1 MNTDILSSNI
11 KRYRSRKKLT
21 QQDLSELSGV
31 SLPAIKNIE
40 RKKGLP
46 RTNTLLAI
54 STALDCR
61 LQDLVRPIGELSSV
75 RFRARSR
82 MNRRE
87 QILAQVSKWLND
99 FAFLEA
105 LLSDKEEYSLHK
117 LAGNSKKLSPIQ
129 YAEEARRIVGLEPDE
144 PIHDICGLL
153 ESCGIKILALSYSS
167 DAFNGLSVGEDDM
180 GPAIIINTWE
190 RISIERQIFSTA
202 HELGH
207 LLMHL
212 SDYDGKARSE
222 DKTQEEEADLFAG
235 YFLMPEQG
243 FDSEWEETA
252 GMPFVERVMKI
263 KSIFKVSYK
272 TVLYRLKQ
280 QGIADD
286 TIWFR
291 FQQLYEAKYN
301 KKLIFKEEPFQ
312 EGSEPF
318 GLKPFDF
325 YADRL
330 SRLVRKAVENEK
342 ISISRAAEILDVSS
356 EQMMERI
363 VEWEDFRVPDSM

>member
-11 KRYRSRKKLT
+11 KRYRSKKKLT

-54 STALDCR
+54 SKALDCR
-61 LQDLVRPIGELSSV
+61 LQDLVKPIGELSAV
-75 RFRARSR
+75 RFRARSK

-105 LLSDKEEYSLHK
+105 LLVDKEEYKLNK
-117 LAGNSKKLSPIQ
+117 LAGASGKLSPIQ
-129 YAEEARRIVGLEPDE
+129 YAEEARSIIGLKPDE

-153 ESCGIKILALSYSS
+153 ESCGIKILALPYSS
-167 DAFNGLSVGEDDM
+167 DAFNGLSVGEDDK

-207 LLMHL
+207 LLMHI

-222 DKTQEEEADLFAG
+222 DKAQEKDADLFAG

-252 GMPFVERVMKI
+252 GIPFVERVMKI

-280 QGIADD
+280 MDIVDD
-286 TIWFR
+286 RIWFR
-291 FQQLYEAKYN
+291 FQKLYEAKYN
-301 KKLIFKEEPFQ
+301 KKLSFKEEPFP

-330 SRLVRKAVENEK
+330 SRLVRKAIENEK
-342 ISISRAAEILDVSS
+342 ISISRAAEILNLSS

-363 VEWEDFRVPDSM
+363 AEWEDFA

>member
-11 KRYRSRKKLT
+11 KRYRSKKKLT

-54 STALDCR
+54 SRALDCR
-61 LQDLVRPIGELSSV
+61 LQDLVKPVGELSAV
-75 RFRARSR
+75 RFRARSK

-105 LLSDKEEYSLHK
+105 LMSDKEEYKLHK
-117 LAGNSKKLSPIQ
+117 LAGTSEKLSPIE
-129 YAEEARRIVGLEPDE
+129 YAEEARSIIGLKPDE

-153 ESCGIKILALSYSS
+153 ESCGIKILALPYSS
-167 DAFNGLSVGEDDM
+167 DAFNGLSVGEEDK

-212 SDYDGKARSE
+212 SDYDGKAHSE
-222 DKTQEEEADLFAG
+222 DKSQEKEADLFAG

-252 GMPFVERVMKI
+252 GMPFAERVMKI

-280 QGIADD
+280 KGIVDD
-286 TIWFR
+286 MIWLR

-301 KKLIFKEEPFQ
+301 KKLLFKEEPFP

-330 SRLVRKAVENEK
+330 SRLVRKAVENER
-342 ISISRAAEILDVSS
+342 ISISRAAEILNLSS
-356 EQMMERI
+356 EHMMERI
-363 VEWEDFRVPDSM
+363 SEWEDFA

>member
-11 KRYRSRKKLT
+11 KRYRSKKKLT

-54 STALDCR
+54 SRALDCR
-61 LQDLVRPIGELSSV
+61 LQDLVKPIGELSAV
-75 RFRARSR
+75 RFRARSK

-105 LLSDKEEYSLHK
+105 LLSDKEEYKLHK
-117 LAGNSKKLSPIQ
+117 LAGSSGKLAPLQ
-129 YAEEARRIVGLEPDE
+129 YAEEARSMIGLKPDE

-153 ESCGIKILALSYSS
+153 ESCGIKILALPYSS
-167 DAFNGLSVGEDDM
+167 DAFNGLSIGKDEK

-212 SDYDGKARSE
+212 SDYDGKAHSE
-222 DKTQEEEADLFAG
+222 DKAQEKEADLFAG
-235 YFLMPEQG
+235 YFLMPEHG

-280 QGIADD
+280 KGIVDD
-286 TIWFR
+286 MIWLQ
-291 FQQLYEAKYN
+291 FQKLYEVKYN
-301 KKLIFKEEPFQ
+301 KRLSFKEEPFP

-330 SRLVRKAVENEK
+330 SRLVRKAVEEEK
-342 ISISRAAEILDVSS
+342 ISISRAAEILNLSS

-363 VEWEDFRVPDSM
+363 AEWEDFA

>member
-11 KRYRSRKKLT
+11 KRYRSKKRLT

-40 RKKGLP
+40 RRKGLP

-54 STALDCR
+54 SKALDCQ
-61 LQDLVRPIGELSSV
+61 LQDLVKPIGELSAV

-87 QILAQVSKWLND
+87 QIFAQVSKWLND

-105 LLSDKEEYSLHK
+105 LLPDREEYKLHK
-117 LAGNSKKLSPIQ
+117 LAESSKKLTPVQ
-129 YAEEARRIVGLEPDE
+129 YAEKAREIIGLKPDE

-153 ESCGIKILALSYSS
+153 ESCGIKILALPYSS
-167 DAFNGLSVGEDDM
+167 DAFNGLSVGKEDK

-190 RISIERQIFSTA
+190 RISIERQIFNTA

-212 SDYDGKARSE
+212 PDYDGQARPE
-222 DKTQEEEADLFAG
+222 DKSQEKEADLFAG

-243 FDSEWEETA
+243 FDSEWDEAA
-252 GMPFVERVMKI
+252 GMLFVERVMKI

-280 QGIADD
+280 KGIVDD
-286 TIWFR
+286 GIWLR

-301 KKLIFKEEPFQ
+301 KKLSFREEPFP

-330 SRLVRKAVENEK
+330 SRLVRRALEEEK
-342 ISISRAAEILDVSS
+342 ISISRAAEILNLSS
-356 EQMMERI
+356 QQMMERI
-363 VEWEDFRVPDSM
+363 AEWEDFT

>member
-11 KRYRSRKKLT
+11 KRYRSSKKFT
-21 QQDLSELSGV
+21 QQDLSELSGI

-54 STALDCR
+54 SKALDCR
-61 LQDLVRPIGELSSV
+61 LQDLVKPVGELSTV
-75 RFRARSR
+75 RFRARSKL
-82 MNRRE
+82 NRRE
-87 QILAQVSKWLND
+87 QILAHVFKWLKD

-105 LLSDKEEYSLHK
+105 LLSDREEYKFHE
-117 LAGNSKKLSPIQ
+117 LAGISGNLSPVK
-129 YAEEARRIVGLEPDE
+129 YAEEARGSIGLKPDE

-153 ESCGIKILALSYSS
+153 ESCGIKILAFPYAS
-167 DAFNGLSVGEDDM
+167 DAFNGLSVGENDT
-180 GPAIIINTWE
+180 GPAIVVNTWE

-212 SDYDGKARSE
+212 SDYDGIVRSE
-222 DKTQEEEADLFAG
+222 DKAREREADLFAG

-243 FDSEWEETA
+243 FDSQWGETT
-252 GMPFVERVMKI
+252 GMPFVERIMKI
-263 KSIFKVSYK
+263 KGIFNVSYK

-280 QGIADD
+280 KGIVDD
-286 TIWFR
+286 QIWIR
-291 FQQLYEAKYN
+291 FQQLYEVKYH
-301 KKLIFKEEPFQ
+301 KKLAFKEEPFP

-318 GLKPFDF
+318 GLKSFDF

-330 SRLVRKAVENEK
+330 GRLVRQAIEEEK
-342 ISISRAAEILDVSS
+342 ISISRAAEILNISS
-356 EQMMERI
+356 EQMIERI
-363 VEWEDFRVPDSM
+363 AEWEDFA

>member
-1 MNTDILSSNI
+1 MNTDILSSNM
-11 KRYRSRKKLT
+11 KRLRSKKKLT

-54 STALDCR
+54 SKALDCR
-61 LQDLVRPIGELSSV
+61 LQDLVKPVEELTSV
-75 RFRARSR
+75 RFRAGSR

-87 QILAQVSKWLND
+87 QILAQVSTWLND
-99 FAFLEA
+99 FSFLEE
-105 LLSDKEEYSLHK
+105 LLSDREDYKLKK
-117 LAGNSKKLSPIQ
+117 LAESSKKLTPIQ
-129 YAEEARRIVGLEPDE
+129 YAEEARKLIGLKADE

-153 ESCGIKILALSYSS
+153 ESCGIKILVLSYSS
-167 DAFNGLSVGEDDM
+167 NAFNGLSVGEGDK
-180 GPAIIINTWE
+180 GPAIIINAWE

-207 LLMHL
+207 LLMHQA
-212 SDYDGKARSE
+212 DYDGKVRSE
-222 DKTQEEEADLFAG
+222 EKSKEKEADLFAG

-243 FDSEWEETA
+243 FESEWNETA
-252 GMPFVERVMKI
+252 GLSFVERIMKI

-280 QGIADD
+280 KGIVDD
-286 TIWFR
+286 MIWIR
-291 FQQLYEAKYN
+291 FQQLYEGKYN
-301 KKLIFKEEPFQ
+301 KKLHFKEEPFP

-330 SRLVRKAVENEK
+330 SRLVRRAVEQEK
-342 ISISRAAEILDVSS
+342 ISISRAAEIFHLSS
-356 EQMMERI
+356 QQMMERI
-363 VEWEDFRVPDSM
+363 AEWEDIA

>member
-11 KRYRSRKKLT
+11 KRFRSKKNLT
-21 QQDLSELSGV
+21 QQDLSELSGI

-54 STALDCR
+54 SEALDCR
-61 LQDLVRPIGELSSV
+61 LQDLVKPVGELSSV
-75 RFRARSR
+75 RFRAGSKL
-82 MNRRE
+82 NRRE
-87 QILAQVSKWLND
+87 QILAQVYKWLKD
-99 FAFLEA
+99 FTFLEE
-105 LLSDKEEYSLHK
+105 LLSDREEYKFHE
-117 LAGNSKKLSPIQ
+117 LAEISEISENLSPLK
-129 YAEEARRIVGLEPDE
+129 YAEEARRIIGLKPDE

-153 ESCGIKILALSYSS
+153 ESCGIKILAFPYAS
-167 DAFNGLSVGEDDM
+167 DAFNGLSVGKNDN
-180 GPAIIINTWE
+180 GPAIVINNWE

-212 SDYDGKARSE
+212 SDYDGKVRSE
-222 DKTQEEEADLFAG
+222 DKVRELEANFFAG

-243 FDSEWEETA
+243 FDSQWEDTT
-252 GMPFVERVMKI
+252 GMPFVERIMKI

-280 QGIADD
+280 KDIVDD
-286 TIWFR
+286 QIWVR
-291 FQQLYEAKYN
+291 FQQLYEAKYH
-301 KKLIFKEEPFQ
+301 KRLAFKEEPFP

-318 GLKPFDF
+318 GLKSFDF
-325 YADRL
+325 HADRL
-330 SRLVRKAVENEK
+330 GRLVRRAIEEEK
-342 ISISRAAEILDVSS
+342 ISISRAAEILNVSS

-363 VEWEDFRVPDSM
+363 AEWEDFA

>member
-1 MNTDILSSNI
+1 M
-11 KRYRSRKKLT
+11 RKNNGR
-21 QQDLSELSGV
+21 D
-31 SLPAIKNIE
+31 
-40 RKKGLP
+40 R
-46 RTNTLLAI
+46 
-54 STALDCR
+54 
-61 LQDLVRPIGELSSV
+61 
-75 RFRARSR
+75 
-82 MNRRE
+82 
-87 QILAQVSKWLND
+87 
-99 FAFLEA
+99 
-105 LLSDKEEYSLHK
+105 EEYKLNE
-117 LAGNSKKLSPIQ
+117 LAGTSGNRSPIQ
-129 YAEEARRIVGLEPDE
+129 YAEEVRRIIGLKADE

-153 ESCGIKILALSYSS
+153 ENCGIKILALPYSS
-167 DAFNGLSVGEDDM
+167 DAFNGLSVSQCEK

-222 DKTQEEEADLFAG
+222 DKAQEKEADLFAG

-243 FDSEWEETA
+243 FNSEWEETA

-272 TVLYRLKQ
+272 TVLYRLNQK
-280 QGIADD
+280 GLVDD
-286 TIWFR
+286 RIWLR

-301 KKLIFKEEPFQ
+301 KKLSFKEEPFS

-330 SRLVRKAVENEK
+330 SRLVRKGVEEEQ
-342 ISISRAAEILDVSS
+342 ISIPRAAEILNLSS
-356 EQMMERI
+356 EQMMVRI
-363 VEWEDFRVPDSM
+363 AEWEVFA

>member
-11 KRYRSRKKLT
+11 KRYRSKKKLT
-21 QQDLSELSGV
+21 QQELSQLSGV

-54 STALDCR
+54 SKALDCR
-61 LQDLVRPIGELSSV
+61 LQDLVKPIGELSAV
-75 RFRARSR
+75 RFRARSK

-87 QILAQVSKWLND
+87 QILAQVSKWLDD
-99 FAFLEA
+99 FSFLEA
-105 LLSDKEEYSLHK
+105 LLSDKEEYKLHK
-117 LAGNSKKLSPIQ
+117 LVETSRERSPIE
-129 YAEEARRIVGLEPDE
+129 YAEEARRIVGLKSDE
-144 PIHDICGLL
+144 PIYDICGLL
-153 ESCGIKILALSYSS
+153 ESCGIKILTLPYSS

-212 SDYDGKARSE
+212 SSYDGKARSE
-222 DKTQEEEADLFAG
+222 DKTQEKEADLFAG
-235 YFLMPEQG
+235 YFIMPEQG
-243 FDSEWEETA
+243 FDSEWKESA
-252 GMPFVERVMKI
+252 GMLFVERVMKI

-280 QGIADD
+280 KGIVDD
-286 TIWFR
+286 MIWLR
-291 FQQLYEAKYN
+291 FQQLYETKYN
-301 KKLIFKEEPFQ
+301 KKLSFKEEPFP

-325 YADRL
+325 NADRL
-330 SRLVRKAVENEK
+330 SRLVRKAIEEEK
-342 ISISRAAEILDVSS
+342 ISLSRAAEILNLSS

-363 VEWEDFRVPDSM
+363 AEWEDFA

>member
-11 KRYRSRKKLT
+11 KRYRSKKNIT

-54 STALDCR
+54 SKALDCR
-61 LQDLVRPIGELSSV
+61 LQDLVKPIEELSAV
-75 RFRARSR
+75 RFRARSN

-87 QILAQVSKWLND
+87 QILAHVSKWLNN
-99 FAFLEA
+99 FNFLEA
-105 LLSDKEEYSLHK
+105 QLSDKKEYKLHK
-117 LAGNSKKLSPIQ
+117 LAGTLRKLSPIQ
-129 YAEEARRIVGLEPDE
+129 YSEEARKLIGLKSDE

-153 ESCGIKILALSYSS
+153 ESCGIKILALPYSS
-167 DAFNGLSVGEDDM
+167 DAFYGLSVGEDDK

-207 LLMHL
+207 LLMHM
-212 SDYDGKARSE
+212 SDYDGKVRSE
-222 DKTQEEEADLFAG
+222 DKAQEKEADLFAG
-235 YFLMPEQG
+235 YFLMPEEG

-272 TVLYRLKQ
+272 TVLYRLIQK
-280 QGIADD
+280 GIVADM
-286 TIWFR
+286 IWFQ
-291 FQQLYEAKYN
+291 FQKLYEAKYS
-301 KKLIFKEEPFQ
+301 KKLSFKEEPFP

-330 SRLVRKAVENEK
+330 SRLVRRAVEEDK
-342 ISISRAAEILDVSS
+342 ISTSRAAEILNLST

-363 VEWEDFRVPDSM
+363 TEWEDFA

>member
-1 MNTDILSSNI
+1 MKTDILSSNI
-11 KRYRSRKKLT
+11 KHYRSKKKLT
-21 QQDLSELSGV
+21 QQALSELSGI

-40 RKKGLP
+40 RKKVLP

-54 STALDCR
+54 SKALDCR
-61 LQDLVRPIGELSSV
+61 LKDLVKPIEELSAV
-75 RFRARSR
+75 RFRARSK

-87 QILAQVSKWLND
+87 QILTQVSKWLND
-99 FAFLEA
+99 FTFLEA
-105 LLSDKEEYSLHK
+105 LLSDREEYKLHN
-117 LAGNSKKLSPIQ
+117 LAASSREISPIQ
-129 YAEEARRIVGLEPDE
+129 YAEEARRIIRLKADE

-153 ESCGIKILALSYSS
+153 ESCGIKILALPYSS
-167 DAFNGLSVGEDDM
+167 DAFNALSVGEDDK

-212 SDYDGKARSE
+212 LDYDGKAHSE
-222 DKTQEEEADLFAG
+222 DKAQEKEADLFAG
-235 YFLMPEQG
+235 YFLMPKEG

-280 QGIADD
+280 KGIVDD
-286 TIWFR
+286 KIWLR
-291 FQQLYEAKYN
+291 FQKLYEAKYN
-301 KKLIFKEEPFQ
+301 RKLSFKEEPFP

-330 SRLVRKAVENEK
+330 CRLVRRALEEEQ
-342 ISISRAAEILDVSS
+342 ISISRAAEILNLSS
-356 EQMMERI
+356 QKMMELI
-363 VEWEDFRVPDSM
+363 AEWEDFA

>member
-1 MNTDILSSNI
+1 MNTDILSSNV
-11 KRYRSRKKLT
+11 KRYRNKKKLT
-21 QQDLSELSGV
+21 QQELSELSGV
-31 SLPAIKNIE
+31 SLPAVKNLE

-54 STALDCR
+54 SKALDCR
-61 LQDLVRPIGELSSV
+61 LQDLVKPIGELSAV

-105 LLSDKEEYSLHK
+105 LLSDKEEYKLHE
-117 LAGNSKKLSPIQ
+117 LVGTSRNISPIR
-129 YAEEARRIVGLEPDE
+129 YAEEARRIIGLKVDE

-153 ESCGIKILALSYSS
+153 ESSGIKILALPYSS
-167 DAFNGLSVGEDDM
+167 DAFNGLSVGEDNK

-222 DKTQEEEADLFAG
+222 EKAKEKEANLFAG
-235 YFLMPEQG
+235 YFLMSEHG
-243 FDSEWEETA
+243 FDCEWEETA

-272 TVLYRLKQ
+272 TVLYRVKQ
-280 QGIADD
+280 KGIVDD
-286 TIWFR
+286 MIWLR

-301 KKLIFKEEPFQ
+301 KKLSFKEEPFP

-330 SRLVRKAVENEK
+330 SRLVRRALEEEK
-342 ISISRAAEILDVSS
+342 ISTSRAAEILNLSS
-356 EQMMERI
+356 EKMMERNA
-363 VEWEDFRVPDSM
+363 EWEDFG